1 MRDIPRRSSSL
12 TPQAKPLFL
21 LLAVGFLCVTGVSAV
36 RELYRQ
42 NEVKTELH
50 TLETRVAQLNERK
63 TTVSTLLQQLQTSE
77 AIDREARL
85 RLNMQKP
92 GERVYV
98 LRGDEWERVAK
109 ATQVTDSPALYTDAP
124 VEVTRS
130 NPQRWFRL
138 FFIHDQNAG

>member
-1 MRDIPRRSSSL
+1 
-12 TPQAKPLFL
+12 
-21 LLAVGFLCVTGVSAV
+21 
-36 RELYRQ
+36 
-42 NEVKTELH
+42 
-50 TLETRVAQLNERK
+50 
-63 TTVSTLLQQLQTSE
+63 LQQLQTSE

-109 ATQVTDSPALYTDAP
+109 TTPLSESPALYDDEP
-124 VEVTRS
+124 VEVIRS

-138 FFIHDQNAG
+138 FFIHDQDAG